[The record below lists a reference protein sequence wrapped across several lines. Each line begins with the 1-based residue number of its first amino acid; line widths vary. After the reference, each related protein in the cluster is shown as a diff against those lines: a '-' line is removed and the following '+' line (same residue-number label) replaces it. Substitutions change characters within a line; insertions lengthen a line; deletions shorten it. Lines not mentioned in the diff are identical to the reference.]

1 MRFLSAFW
9 ILYCRSIATS
19 DIRYQ
24 GSFFDLLWAVTLYEF
39 TELYRKNM
47 KFIPKRREY
56 MKFFDVLPQ
65 LAENELLKRG
75 VMTDELPLF
84 TDFLWYIIFAKMSAF
99 LFG

>member
-1 MRFLSAFW
+1 
-9 ILYCRSIATS
+9 
-19 DIRYQ
+19 
-24 GSFFDLLWAVTLYEF
+24 
-39 TELYRKNM
+39 
-47 KFIPKRREY
+47 
-56 MKFFDVLPQ
+56 MKFFDVLPQLADVKSLVIHPASTTHSQ

>member
-1 MRFLSAFW
+1 
-9 ILYCRSIATS
+9 
-19 DIRYQ
+19 
-24 GSFFDLLWAVTLYEF
+24 
-39 TELYRKNM
+39 
-47 KFIPKRREY
+47 
-56 MKFFDVLPQ
+56 MKFFDVFPQ

>member
-1 MRFLSAFW
+1 
-9 ILYCRSIATS
+9 
-19 DIRYQ
+19 
-24 GSFFDLLWAVTLYEF
+24 
-39 TELYRKNM
+39 M
-47 KFIPKRREY
+47 KFIPKRRKY

-84 TDFLWYIIFAKMSAF
+84 TVFLWYIIFAKMSAF